1 MAISNELMQGLN
13 LLASNDA
20 AKKEQGFNIL
30 YRCTYDEVYK
40 KALYIMKNESDALD
54 LTQDV
59 FVNAYKG
66 IGSLQ
71 NAEYIHAWLGG
82 IVHNQG
88 MNIFRKRKKE
98 FLVDEDGEFIFEDQ
112 MSEDNDIMPESVEE
126 RRATANIVQSFIDEL
141 PELQRGAIMAY
152 YYEDRKIDEI
162 AALYECSPNTI
173 KSRLNY
179 AKKTLKELAEA
190 HEKKYQYKLCAISP
204 AVIFLAIQALM
215 TTGKYGAAVAT
226 AATAAG
232 SAATGVASA
241 AIATKNIIY
250 QRACVSL
257 GIQAYA
263 LDSVTAGAAGAAST
277 GIGSATATGVGSA
290 ASTGVGTATGV
301 GSAAS
306 STGAVVAGV
315 ATKAGLSLGVKIA
328 IGAAVFA
335 VAGGVTTGGI
345 LAKKH
350 FDEKRAAMTGVVTEQ
365 DENLSNIEDG
375 SHESEDVNF
384 EDTQPR
390 EVICAL
396 NNGYETVWGDDT
408 YSFSVDEDAEE
419 ITVYLNGQVAGVE
432 NGLDFAGGYLF
443 VQDENTYLVF
453 TTTWYND
460 WPTTHVYQRDYASL
474 RSVNKFDGRGLYQ
487 SGDITS
493 LRDFVM
499 WMPHDSI
506 GSYVGLYHCKF
517 ENGNFIDDL
526 SNVVYEYSHELEVKQ
541 SFSATIEGAET
552 ILIPG
557 MKIYAQGCN
566 LEANPK
572 EFYITLE
579 DGKRGTIY
587 YTEKTD
593 TWGFN
598 IDGVDVQELF
608 VMVPW
613 AG

>member
-13 LLASNDA
+13 LLVSNDPV
-20 AKKEQGFNIL
+20 KKEQGFNIL

-40 KALYIMKNESDALD
+40 KAYYIMKNESDALD

-59 FVNAYKG
+59 FVNAYQG

-88 MNIFRKRKKE
+88 MHIFRKRKKE
-98 FLVDEDGEFIFEDQ
+98 FLVDEDGEFVFEDQ
-112 MSEDNDIMPESVEE
+112 QSNDNDLMPESVEE

-141 PELQRGAIMAY
+141 PELQRGAIMAF

-204 AVIFLAIQALM
+204 AVIFLAVQALM
-215 TTGKYGAAVAT
+215 TSGKYGAAVAT
-226 AATAAG
+226 AAAATGSVATGVG
-232 SAATGVASA
+232 SAAVG
-241 AIATKNIIY
+241 TKSLIY
-250 QRACVSL
+250 QRACGRL

-263 LDSVTAGAAGAAST
+263 LDEVTTGVAGAATT
-277 GIGSATATGVGSA
+277 GVGTTAGVGSA
-290 ASTGVGTATGV
+290 ASTAT
-301 GSAAS
+301 S
-306 STGAVVAGV
+306 VVAGTV
-315 ATKAGLSLGVKIA
+315 AKVGLSLGAKIA
-328 IGAAVFA
+328 IGAAAFVA
-335 VAGGVTTGGI
+335 VGGVATGGV

-350 FDEKRAAMTGVVTEQ
+350 FDEKNAIVPGVVAEQ
-365 DENLSNIEDG
+365 EGNQSDSNPATA
-375 SHESEDVNF
+375 STESEEP
-384 EDTQPR
+384 EDTFSR
-390 EVICAL
+390 DVIVAL
-396 NNGYETVWGDDT
+396 NDSYEITWGDDT
-408 YSFSVDEDAEE
+408 FLFYADEYAETV
-419 ITVYLNGQVAGVE
+419 TVYLNGQSADVVGGFEV
-432 NGLDFAGGYLF
+432 DGGYVF

-460 WPTTHVYQRDYASL
+460 WPTTHVYKRDSAGLQLIDRYE
-474 RSVNKFDGRGLYQ
+474 GRGLYRTD
-487 SGDITS
+487 DISS
-493 LRDFVM
+493 LKEFIM
-499 WMPHDSI
+499 WMPHDSL

-517 ENGNFIDDL
+517 VNGKLIGDL
-526 SNVVYEYSHELEVKQ
+526 SNVVYDYTQELEVKQ
-541 SFSATIEGAET
+541 SFSVTLEGVGET
-552 ILIPG
+552 NLAPG
-557 MKIYAQGCN
+557 TKLYGQGCN
-566 LEANPK
+566 LEVSPY
-572 EFYITLE
+572 EFYFTLE
-579 DGKRGTIY
+579 DGTRGTIY
-587 YTEKTD
+587 YTMATD
-593 TWGFN
+593 NWGFF